1 MDYEQIRDFDL
12 EKFLADTVLHNEFKL
27 RKMYGKLGSFLAEQ
41 PAIYKKAKEKLP
53 ELAKKWCF
61 FTKKSF
67 EQASGSIAA
76 RYKSGL
82 FSGNV
87 MLDLTGGL
95 GADDY
100 AFANSFNKI
109 ISLDNDK
116 FLNAIVRINFGKLG
130 VKNIERI
137 DADAYDYIKNDNYF
151 DLVYLDADRRSSPKK
166 SINLEGSE
174 PDILKIIGR
183 LFELTPSVLLKLSPL
198 IDITYL
204 RRVLDNIKD
213 ILVISVKNEI
223 KELLV
228 TLVNECVPETII
240 NAVDLGKE
248 EAVKVFSVKANSSV
262 DLQPSDTGKYF
273 YEPSVS
279 IIKAA
284 LVSDYAVS
292 KNLNQVSVNSVFLI
306 GNTCHQDFMG
316 RVFEIISRVEFGKSA
331 VKKYLKGNC
340 ISKANVSCRNFPVK
354 ENEIKKTLGIKDGG
368 DEYLF
373 FTTGINKQKLLFHC
387 RKVN

>member
-1 MDYEQIRDFDL
+1 
-12 EKFLADTVLHNEFKL
+12 
-27 RKMYGKLGSFLAEQ
+27 MYGNLGPLLAEQ
-41 PAIYKKAKEKLP
+41 PAIYKKAQEKLP
-53 ELAKKWCF
+53 EFVHKRCF

-67 EQASGSIAA
+67 EQASGSISA

-82 FSGNV
+82 FSGNL

-95 GADDY
+95 GVDDY
-100 AFANSFNKI
+100 AFANSFKKI

-137 DADAYDYIKNDNYF
+137 DADAYEYIKNDNYF
-151 DLVYLDADRRSSPKK
+151 DLVYIDADRRSSSKK
-166 SINLEGSE
+166 SINLESSE

-183 LFELTPSVLLKLSPL
+183 LLELTPSVLLKLSPL

-204 RRVLDNIKD
+204 KRTFNNIKD
-213 ILVISVKNEI
+213 IRVISVKNEV

-228 TLVNECVPETII
+228 TLCNQIVPETII
-240 NAVDLGKE
+240 HAVELGKE
-248 EAVKVFSVKANSSV
+248 GSEKIFSVIGNSSV
-262 DLQPSDTGKYF
+262 DLLPSDTGKYF

-284 LVSDYAVS
+284 LTSDYAVS
-292 KNLNQVSVNSVFLI
+292 KNLNQVSVNSVFLT

-316 RVFEIISRVEFGKSA
+316 RVFEVINRIEFGKSA
-331 VKKYLKGNC
+331 VKKYLMGNC

-354 ENEIKKTLGIKDGG
+354 ENEIKKTFGIKDGG